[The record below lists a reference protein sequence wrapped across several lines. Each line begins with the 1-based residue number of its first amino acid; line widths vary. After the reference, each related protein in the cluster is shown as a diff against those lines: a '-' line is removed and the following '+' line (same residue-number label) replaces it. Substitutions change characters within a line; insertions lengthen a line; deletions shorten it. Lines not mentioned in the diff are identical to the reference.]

1 MSVVEIRKIIYE
13 KIEKINSEGDLHAVL
28 DILNKL
34 EEEKNLGSDN
44 VNAVFMKA
52 REKYNNVLKK
62 LAE

>member
-1 MSVVEIRKIIYE
+1 MSVVEIKKTIHD
-13 KIEKINSEGDLHAVL
+13 KIEKISSEGDLHAVL

-34 EEEKNLGSDN
+34 EEKSLSTDN
-44 VNAVFMKA
+44 VDTIFVKA